1 MSTTPTTIKAALALL
16 TGPGSL
22 TDPALGCLGDAD
34 LAAVNI
40 LLAHHRQQAA
50 ALTRLLAS
58 AGDMEHRL
66 GTLAESDLFEND
78 DDEGAG
84 MEAMLVEADLAMAQ
98 ADRNLAGKPA
108 KAA

>member
-1 MSTTPTTIKAALALL
+1 MSNPTTIKAALALL

-22 TDPALGCLGDAD
+22 TDPALGCLGEAD
-34 LAAVNI
+34 LAAVNL

-50 ALTRLLAS
+50 ALTALLAV

-66 GTLAESDLFEND
+66 GTLAESDLFESD
-78 DDEGAG
+78 DDEGDG
-84 MEAMLVEADLAMAQ
+84 MAAMLDDAAKAMGLAY
-98 ADRNLAGKPA
+98 RTLKGKPA